1 MLKAIAN
8 SSTGLR
14 AHQQMLDVT
23 AHNLAN
29 INTVA
34 YKEKL
39 VSFQELP
46 YRPLAERRLPV
57 AGGAPLPPRGGR
69 GAVLAGTISSF
80 REGSLNFTGRHY
92 DLALAG
98 EGFFRVVRPDGS
110 YAYTR
115 CGNFGLDEE
124 GGLVT
129 AGGARLDFTL
139 NLPAVEKNE
148 PLNLVITPQGDIYLP
163 AFPPLA
169 KEEGESPVPEEN
181 EGEQSA
187 PGQVKVGEVFL
198 YRFTNPQGLS
208 SIGENL
214 LLPAANSGPPQ
225 EGKAG
230 ENGFG
235 LIRQGFLENS
245 NVDLAGQM
253 VMLIRG
259 QRALQAAARTL
270 TVADELWVQTLNLQV

>member
-1 MLKAIAN
+1 MLKSMAN
-8 SSTGLR
+8 SYTGLR

-29 INTVA
+29 VNTVA
-34 YKEKL
+34 YKERL
-39 VSFQELP
+39 VSFQELL
-46 YRPLAERRLPV
+46 YRNLAERRLPV
-57 AGGAPLPPRGGR
+57 AGEAPLPPRGGR
-69 GAVLAGTISSF
+69 GVALAGTVPSS
-80 REGSLNFTGRHY
+80 REGSLNFTGKQF

-115 CGNFGLDEE
+115 SGNFGLDAE
-124 GGLVT
+124 GRLVT
-129 AGGARLDFTL
+129 AGGDRLDFTL
-139 NLPAVEKNE
+139 NLPATEKIE
-148 PLNLVITPQGDIYLP
+148 PFDPVITPQGEIYIQASSP
-163 AFPPLA
+163 IE
-169 KEEGESPVPEEN
+169 KKEGESSVPEEN

-187 PGQVKVGEVFL
+187 PGLKVGEIFL

-208 SIGENL
+208 SVGENL
-214 LLPAANSGPPQ
+214 LLPSANSGPPQ

-235 LIRQGFLENS
+235 LIQQGFLESS

-253 VMLIRG
+253 VKLIRG
-259 QRALQAAARTL
+259 QRALQASIRTL
-270 TVADELWVQTLNLQV
+270 TAADELWAQTLNLQI